1 MALLVG
7 SAIRGKFKSRGW
19 GKLLT
24 LGSLVSSVFFAPA
37 ASVHLAPIA
46 DTTLS
51 ERYPENNF
59 GAMLSFNSG
68 TTQNS
73 NYNRG
78 LLRFDLA
85 GALPPGA
92 QIISATLTLEV
103 VGEPNEEFP
112 EARFNL
118 HRLLVPW
125 GEGNKTNPPFGGLG
139 VGSPATADEA
149 TWTHRFAFTT
159 NTWSEPGAAPA
170 LDYVS
175 IPSAGVTAGGVDQS
189 PYTIINTAQLVT
201 DLRLWLDQPAT
212 NHGWAMVCQQE
223 TLKFT
228 ARRFASREDPENAP
242 ELEINYLVPPAIQI
256 SQTNAEEIQLSFAA
270 WPDHNYTVLAR
281 DSLTTGS
288 WFPLTNLTAAATN
301 YAAIVIDSASITQRF
316 YRVSVD

>member
-1 MALLVG
+1 
-7 SAIRGKFKSRGW
+7 
-19 GKLLT
+19 
-24 LGSLVSSVFFAPA
+24 LGSFVSSVFFAPA
-37 ASVHLAPIA
+37 ASMHLAPIA

-159 NTWSEPGAAPA
+159 NTWSQPGATAPV
-170 LDYVS
+170 DYVS
-175 IPSAGVTAGGVDQS
+175 TISSGVTLGGVDQS
-189 PYTIINTAQLVT
+189 PYTIPNTAQLVA
-201 DLRLWLDQPAT
+201 DLQLWLDQPAT
-212 NHGWAMVCQQE
+212 NHGWALVCQQE
-223 TLKFT
+223 TVKFT

-242 ELEINYLVPPAIQI
+242 ELEIHYLASPNLKI
-256 SQTNAEEIQLSFAA
+256 SQTNAVEIQLTFAA
-270 WPDHNYTVLAR
+270 EADHSYTVSYRHAL
-281 DSLTTGS
+281 SSGS

-301 YAAIVIDSASITQRF
+301 YAAVVIDSASSTQRF
-316 YRVSVD
+316 YRVSYY